1 MRSVLDNKVIVIC
14 EFEIQIC
21 VIMVKSGTFEFDE
34 ENACMTDTFWTTSLA
49 FVLKETY
56 GGRILIRLD
65 IMLPRRSC
73 EDMNAYENCSIFFIA
88 SKLSSVPRKAEKYG
102 SFSSST

>member
-1 MRSVLDNKVIVIC
+1 MVESRMSAFIV
-14 EFEIQIC
+14 E
-21 VIMVKSGTFEFDE
+21 K
-34 ENACMTDTFWTTSLA
+34 ACMTDTFWTTSLA

-73 EDMNAYENCSIFFIA
+73 EDMNA
-88 SKLSSVPRKAEKYG
+88 
-102 SFSSST
+102 